1 MNAWS
6 GGFLMATINSVLGPL
21 NTSKMGF
28 TLMHEHIISGAPPLF
43 NDYPELFGKDPLD
56 CAVTELKMLKAAG
69 IDTIMDDTTPDL
81 GRDINFMSE
90 ASHMS
95 GVNILCCTG
104 WWLTVPAVF
113 ATLSIDQLT
122 MMFVKDIEEGIS
134 GSCSKPAVLKT
145 AADMPGVT
153 PELEKVHRAIARA
166 HLKTGIPIVLH
177 SFSPGQ
183 VGRQQLAILK
193 EEGVN
198 PKRIKFDHSND
209 TTDVEYLLSLLKEGC
224 YLGLDRYPGR
234 NASPQARTRTLK
246 ALIDAGYAGRL
257 CLSHDR
263 TLVGVQ
269 GDATSPAELERRKL
283 NPHGFLYIK
292 NIVFPMLKEMGV
304 SETVIN
310 SLCIDG
316 PRNFFEGK

>member
-1 MNAWS
+1 
-6 GGFLMATINSVLGPL
+6 MATINSVMGPL
-21 NTSKMGF
+21 DTVKMGF
-28 TLMHEHIISGAPPLF
+28 TLMHEHILSAAPPF
-43 NDYPELFGKDPLD
+43 YRDYPELLGKNPLER
-56 CAVTELKMLKAAG
+56 AVAELKQVKAAG

-81 GRDINFMSE
+81 GRDVSFLSE
-90 ASHMS
+90 VSHMS

-104 WWLTVPAVF
+104 WWLTVLAVF
-113 ATLSIDQLT
+113 ATLSIDQLAA
-122 MMFVKDIEEGIS
+122 MFVKDIEEGIA
-134 GSCSKPAVLKT
+134 GTGTRPAVLKT

-177 SFSPGQ
+177 SYSPGQ

-257 CLSHDR
+257 CLSHDW
-263 TLVGVQ
+263 TLIGIQ
-269 GDATSPAELERRKL
+269 GDATPPAELERRKL

-292 NIVFPMLKEMGV
+292 NVVFPMLKEMGV
-304 SETVIN
+304 SDKVIN

>member
-1 MNAWS
+1 
-6 GGFLMATINSVLGPL
+6 
-21 NTSKMGF
+21 
-28 TLMHEHIISGAPPLF
+28 
-43 NDYPELFGKDPLD
+43 
-56 CAVTELKMLKAAG
+56 
-69 IDTIMDDTTPDL
+69 MDDTTPDL
-81 GRDINFMSE
+81 GRDVNFLSE
-90 ASHMS
+90 VSHRS

-104 WWLTVPAVF
+104 WWLTIPAVF
-113 ATLSIDQLT
+113 ATLSIGQLT
-122 MMFVKDIEEGIS
+122 AMFVKDIEEGIA
-134 GSCSKPAVLKT
+134 GTRTRPAVLKA

-177 SFSPGQ
+177 SYSPGQ

-234 NASPQARTRTLK
+234 NTTPLARTKTLK

-263 TLVGVQ
+263 TLIGIQ
-269 GDATSPAELERRKL
+269 GDAIPLAELERRKL
-283 NPHGFLYIK
+283 NPHGYLYIK
-292 NIVFPMLKEMGV
+292 NVVFPQLKEMGV
-304 SETVIN
+304 SDKVID

-316 PRNFFEGK
+316 PRNFFEEK

>member
-1 MNAWS
+1 
-6 GGFLMATINSVLGPL
+6 MATINSVMGPL
-21 NTSKMGF
+21 DTAKMGF
-28 TLMHEHIISGAPPLF
+28 TLMHEHILSAAPPLYR
-43 NDYPELFGKDPLD
+43 DYPELLGKNPLER
-56 CAVTELKMLKAAG
+56 AVAELKQVKASG

-81 GRDINFMSE
+81 GRDVSFLSE
-90 ASHMS
+90 VSHMS

-113 ATLSIDQLT
+113 ATLSIDQLAA
-122 MMFVKDIEEGIS
+122 MFVKDIEEGIA
-134 GSCSKPAVLKT
+134 GTGTRPAILKT

-177 SFSPGQ
+177 SYSPGQ

-257 CLSHDR
+257 CLSHDW
-263 TLVGVQ
+263 TLIGIQ
-269 GDATSPAELERRKL
+269 GDATPPAELERRKL

-292 NIVFPMLKEMGV
+292 NVVFPMLKEMGV
-304 SETVIN
+304 SDKVIN

-316 PRNFFEGK
+316 PRNFFEGA